1 MGMNVTSAAL
11 CCFLLVD
18 YLCRW
23 TDFKK
28 QDGNYRIPTV
38 VYYGRDG
45 RPCGFGYMKED
56 EMADPE
62 QDDGFVDVSDEN
74 SYPYVARWL
83 VHDSDMTSLP
93 LLKFLGGSNFTF
105 VPRIFSSRPKLLRR
119 AYLSR
124 WERQ

>member
-1 MGMNVTSAAL
+1 
-11 CCFLLVD
+11 
-18 YLCRW
+18 
-23 TDFKK
+23 
-28 QDGNYRIPTV
+28 
-38 VYYGRDG
+38 
-45 RPCGFGYMKED
+45 MKED

-83 VHDSDMTSLP
+83 VHNSDMASLP